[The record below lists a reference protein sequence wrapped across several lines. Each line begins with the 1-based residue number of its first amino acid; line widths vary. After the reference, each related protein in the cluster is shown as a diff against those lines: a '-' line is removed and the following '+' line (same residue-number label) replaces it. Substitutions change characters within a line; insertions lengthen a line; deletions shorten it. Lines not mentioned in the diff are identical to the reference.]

1 MLLVFALALAQEPG
15 HAHGHGH
22 GGCGDDATVSH
33 RFDDAERWSA
43 VFDDPARDAWQ
54 KPDVLVD
61 ALRLPRGGVVAD
73 IGAGTGYFNARLAE
87 AVGRK
92 GRVIAVDIEPSMVCH
107 MARRALKERTLQV
120 EPRLGAPGDPR
131 LAPAE
136 ADVVLLVDTYH
147 HIDDRVAY
155 FGALRAALRPGGRLV
170 VVDFKPGELP
180 VGPAPDQKIPPEQVD
195 RELASAGWTR
205 LEAPD
210 LLPYQF
216 VHVYAAE

>member
-1 MLLVFALALAQEPG
+1 MLLAFVLALAQDPSPADG
-15 HAHGHGH
+15 HRH
-22 GGCGDDATVSH
+22 GGSGDDATVSH
-33 RFDDAERWSA
+33 RFDDAEHWSKI
-43 VFDDPARDAWQ
+43 FDDPARDAWQ
-54 KPDVLVD
+54 KPEVLID
-61 ALRLPRGGVVAD
+61 WLRLPRGGVVAD
-73 IGAGTGYFNARLAE
+73 IGAGTGYFNARLAR
-87 AVGRK
+87 AVGAK
-92 GRVIAVDIEPSMVCH
+92 GRVIAVDIEPSLVCH
-107 MARRALKERTLQV
+107 MAQRALKERTLQV
-120 EPRLGAPGDPR
+120 EPRLGEPHDPH

-147 HIDDRVAY
+147 HIQDRIAY

-180 VGPAPDQKIPPEQVD
+180 VGPGPDHKIPPEQVD

-216 VHVYAAE
+216 VHVYAAK